1 MTVNAPTTTADVP
14 VSVAAGEP
22 SRSPRRRKR
31 RAPWVSYLLLTVA
44 VVIVLGPFFVALL
57 TTFKTDADFKT
68 SSSVWPREFTVENYA
83 RIFTEIPMALMIWNG
98 LFIAVLA
105 TAGSVLASLLGAF
118 ALAKLRFL
126 GSTTMFRAILFT
138 LLVPGTVTI
147 IPMYVVIRFIG
158 LVDTPWALI
167 IPAWLGS
174 AFSVFFLRQ
183 HLLGVP
189 HEMYE
194 AAVLDGCSVPRIIFQ
209 IFLPLVKG
217 PIAILSILGFI
228 GSWNDLLGPLI
239 YLNSPEKMTPTVGL
253 TFFQGQYETEF
264 PVLLAGAVI
273 VLIPTTIIFLIFN
286 RHIRDGLAFGGG
298 LK

>member
-1 MTVNAPTTTADVP
+1 MIADIETTSKV
-14 VSVAAGEP
+14 VAFDSQFA
-22 SRSPRRRKR
+22 PRRGR
-31 RAPWVSYLLLTVA
+31 RRGPWVSYLLLSLA
-44 VVIVLGPFFVALL
+44 VVVVLGPFFVALL

-68 SSSVWPREFTVENYA
+68 SSSIIPREFTVENYV

-105 TAGSVLASLLGAF
+105 TAGSVLASLMGAF
-118 ALAKLRFL
+118 CLAKLKFL
-126 GSTTMFRAILFT
+126 WSMTLFRAILFT

-147 IPMYVVIRFIG
+147 IPMYVIIRFLG

-167 IPAWLGS
+167 LPAWLGS
-174 AFSVFFLRQ
+174 AFAVFFFRQ
-183 HLLGVP
+183 HLMGVP

-209 IFLPLVKG
+209 IFLPLMRG
-217 PIAILSILGFI
+217 PIAILAILGFI

-253 TFFQGQYETEF
+253 TYFQGQYDTEF
-264 PVLLAGAVI
+264 PILLAGSVI